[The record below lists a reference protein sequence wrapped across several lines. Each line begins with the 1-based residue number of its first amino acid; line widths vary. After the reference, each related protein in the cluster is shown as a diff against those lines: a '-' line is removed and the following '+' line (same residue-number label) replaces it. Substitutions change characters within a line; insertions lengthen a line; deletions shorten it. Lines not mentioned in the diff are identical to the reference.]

1 MVAHRGPMRHY
12 RPSAETAAL
21 ITEWHL
27 ICWSDDS
34 GDDDDD
40 DDADARVYSV
50 LFSLFTAVRYTLSSP
65 SCLPS
70 FENHSTD
77 HAEQRRPPRH
87 SREHKQPRARVG
99 TSWTHRPHRPR
110 SPTTI
115 TTTSCRLVQG
125 WAGAAPTVRCVDA
138 GCLLRTA
145 LRASAYTCLRLT
157 RAKPEVIAWRQR
169 EVSRYGWVAARAFII
184 VLPCTAV
191 EIAL

>member
-1 MVAHRGPMRHY
+1 MMMMMMMMREFILFCSLCSQLFAILCRLPLASHH
-12 RPSAETAAL
+12 S
-21 ITEWHL
+21 
-27 ICWSDDS
+27 SD
-34 GDDDDD
+34 
-40 DDADARVYSV
+40 
-50 LFSLFTAVRYTLSSP
+50 
-65 SCLPS
+65 
-70 FENHSTD
+70 HSTD

-99 TSWTHRPHRPR
+99 TSWTHRSHRPR
-110 SPTTI
+110 SPTT
-115 TTTSCRLVQG
+115 TTTASCRLVQG

-138 GCLLRTA
+138 GCLRTA

-191 EIAL
+191 EIAW